1 MDFNSFNGSGQSSY
15 GQTKISA
22 PYVAVIALFILAFAT
37 IWMTWI
43 SLEVGMKIDKY
54 GGSES
59 ETLDFTDIMD
69 SDEEYSEYSSRYG
82 YTESNNDM
90 ISRSDYDAINNSYKA
105 MKYSGI
111 AGYIML
117 AAAFVCLFVKRKAML
132 AASALATLAFAVSM
146 ISGINYCSK
155 TESYINDLMKK
166 YIGDIVKINLDF
178 HISAGL
184 IVALGASAAVTALGY
199 MLMKN
204 EGNDTPDYY

>member
-1 MDFNSFNGSGQSSY
+1 MDFSSYNGSGQSGY
-15 GQTKISA
+15 GQNKISA
-22 PYVAVIALFILAFAT
+22 PYIAVIALFILAFAT

-166 YIGDIVKINLDF
+166 YIGDIVKIDLDF